1 VTGASPERPELRTA
15 RVRAIAGALTI
26 AFAAALALDLARVSP
41 LAEMCFDAY
50 QRLSPRPV
58 TSLPETIVAIDD
70 ASLEKLGRWPWPRTL
85 LATLVR
91 KVAAFSPGAIG
102 LDIVMPEADPLSPAR
117 AFAHVDVDA
126 ALRARIDAMPSN
138 DADLAAALR
147 ATPSVLAMVGTVEP
161 TAEPLRVTPILVGGA
176 RGEALRQVFLDR
188 DLAADHR
195 FFGEIGDAEAAR
207 AEQAQDAVAVE
218 RVPDRQGVDV
228 GVRQGSLRQNPE
240 SFPGAAK
247 IKRNARPLNAHLRSR
262 SP

>member
-1 VTGASPERPELRTA
+1 VLEGDERRRLLLEAVEPPREL
-15 RVRAIAGALTI
+15 L
-26 AFAAALALDLARVSP
+26 
-41 LAEMCFDAY
+41 
-50 QRLSPRPV
+50 
-58 TSLPETIVAIDD
+58 
-70 ASLEKLGRWPWPRTL
+70 LG
-85 LATLVR
+85 
-91 KVAAFSPGAIG
+91 
-102 LDIVMPEADPLSPAR
+102 AR
-117 AFAHVDVDA
+117 AHRPHGEA
-126 ALRARIDAMPSN
+126 
-138 DADLAAALR
+138 
-147 ATPSVLAMVGTVEP
+147 
-161 TAEPLRVTPILVGGA
+161 VGGA